1 MKRRMVG
8 FMARAWATWRRESR
22 KHRSVLVLTLVALF
36 GLTTGA
42 ALIAAGLPLLGE
54 FIAGL
59 AVPLMTMAVYLVLLA
74 AGPWPDEG
82 GGPGRGGD
90 DDPRE
95 PAPSGPRGDGI
106 DWERFERE
114 FWAHVDDHALVG

>member
-1 MKRRMVG
+1 
-8 FMARAWATWRRESR
+8 
-22 KHRSVLVLTLVALF
+22 VLVLTLVALF

-42 ALIAAGLPLLGE
+42 ALVAAGLPLLGE

-74 AGPWPDEG
+74 AGPWADGG
-82 GGPGRGGD
+82 GGPGGGGGSGD
-90 DDPRE
+90 EPDPD
-95 PAPSGPRGDGI
+95 PFGPSGDGV